1 MAAVDDLRPA
11 PAGRALLALAISVA
25 LHAAILL
32 SAPGKP
38 DGGVA
43 ADPDAGLR
51 AAAPAQLQ
59 ILFQQATDAA
69 ADLATTLPAESAPLP
84 ENASPALITGSH
96 PVTGRDGLLPL
107 GTAARYYLPNE
118 LDARPQIR
126 TRINPEYPK
135 AAAEKGITA
144 ALTLRVFINEQGQVE
159 NVVAPGKSATDPF
172 VAAAVAAFA
181 AATYT
186 PGIKDG
192 KPVKSLLLIEV
203 NFEALDVAD
212 SFRGSSY

>member
-1 MAAVDDLRPA
+1 MSVVDDLRPA
-11 PAGRALLALAISVA
+11 PAGRALLALAISIV

-43 ADPDAGLR
+43 ADP
-51 AAAPAQLQ
+51 AAIRPATAPAPLQ
-59 ILFQQATDAA
+59 ILFQTTGAA
-69 ADLATTLPAESAPLP
+69 ADLEMVNPGESVPLP
-84 ENASPALITGSH
+84 ENATPALVTGSH
-96 PVTGRDGLLPL
+96 PVAGRDGLLPL
-107 GTAARYYLPNE
+107 GITARYYLPNE

-126 TRINPEYPK
+126 TRINPVYPK
-135 AAAEKGITA
+135 TAAEKGITA
-144 ALTLRVFINEQGQVE
+144 ALTLRIFIDEQGRVE
-159 NVVAPGKSATDPF
+159 NVLAPGKSATDPF

-186 PGIKDG
+186 PGIKDS

-212 SFRGSSY
+212 SFRGGSY

>member
-1 MAAVDDLRPA
+1 MAAVDFPRPA
-11 PAGRALLALAISVA
+11 PAGRALLALVISIA

-43 ADPDAGLR
+43 ADLAARIP
-51 AAAPAQLQ
+51 AAAPAPLQ
-59 ILFQQATDAA
+59 ILFQTTAAATD
-69 ADLATTLPAESAPLP
+69 LEVVNPGESAPLP
-84 ENASPALITGSH
+84 ENATPALVTGSH
-96 PVTGRDGLLPL
+96 PVAGRDGLLSM
-107 GTAARYYLPNE
+107 GVTSRYYLPSE

-126 TRINPEYPK
+126 TRINPVYPK

-144 ALTLRVFINEQGQVE
+144 ALTLRVFIDEQGHVE
-159 NVVAPGKSATDPF
+159 NVVAPGKSAADPF
-172 VAAAVAAFA
+172 VAAAVAAFG

-192 KPVKSLLLIEV
+192 VPVKSLLLIEV
-203 NFEALDVAD
+203 NFETLDIAD
-212 SFRGSSY
+212 TFRGRSY

>member
-1 MAAVDDLRPA
+1 VDDLRPA
-11 PAGRALLALAISVA
+11 PAGRALLALVISIA

-43 ADPDAGLR
+43 ADP
-51 AAAPAQLQ
+51 AARISAAVPAPLQ
-59 ILFQQATDAA
+59 ILFQASDSP
-69 ADLATTLPAESAPLP
+69 ADLATASPAESASLP

-126 TRINPEYPK
+126 THINPEYPK

-144 ALTLRVFINEQGQVE
+144 ALTLRIFIDEQGRVE
-159 NVVAPGKSATDPF
+159 NVVAPGKSAADPF
-172 VAAAVAAFA
+172 VAAAVAAFG

-203 NFEALDVAD
+203 SFEALDVAD